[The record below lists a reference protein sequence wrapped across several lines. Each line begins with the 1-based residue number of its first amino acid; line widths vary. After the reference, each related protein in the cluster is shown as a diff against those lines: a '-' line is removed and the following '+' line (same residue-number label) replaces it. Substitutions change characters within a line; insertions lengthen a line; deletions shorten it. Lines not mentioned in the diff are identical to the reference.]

1 MHNCMLQQIFPMKT
15 ESKFSRFSRWIF
27 SNPKLTG
34 FLLFIVLISTIS
46 YIVSRRYNI
55 IKKNEKREMSNILQV
70 VQQNINQNL
79 KNCYTTT
86 FALSLALDRE
96 GNPKNFD
103 SIGKNLIETNSFVD
117 AVQLVP
123 NGVIKYIYPLKG
135 NELAMNFD
143 VINSKAHQEQ
153 ALQAI
158 HDKKIYF
165 AGPIELKQGG
175 LGIIGRL
182 PVFQKGKFWG
192 FSAVVIRLET
202 LLKASGI
209 NSINESKYYFQFSKT
224 NLKNQKESFF
234 LSQKQNFSDKN
245 FEVLSIP
252 EGDWKI
258 YLINKSKYG
267 DIIDVLPSSILGF
280 LFSSFLTLFIF
291 SLLKKPAELQL
302 LVHTQ
307 ATKLLN
313 NELKFETIF
322 QQAAVGIVHVDT
334 LTGKLIEINKKFSQM
349 LGYSF
354 DELISKTTKDVTH
367 PDDFG
372 VNYNKLNDLKDQKI
386 RSFSIQKRYIHKNG
400 SIIWVNMTT
409 SPLWKRDENPSTH
422 ISIIEDITQQK
433 LSEEAIKNSEIRF
446 KSLFED
452 SPIALWEEDFSLLKK
467 YLDQNNFSKKSETEI
482 MEYLNSNT
490 EFVKHCISLVKII
503 NINNEC
509 LALHHPK
516 TKKDLITQLNN
527 VLNNDAMDSFK
538 AQILAILKGEKRL
551 IIDSKVKKSDG
562 EYRDISLRWNVMPGH
577 EETLERV
584 IISTE
589 DITARKA
596 SEKIII
602 QSQKKLES
610 LIDTIDGIVWEC
622 DYETYIFTYVNN
634 KAEEITG
641 YSKEEWMRDGD
652 FWGSKVHPDDREWVL
667 NFCSVQSKTTIQY
680 DFEYRMLAKNGSI
693 IWIRDIVNVIREN
706 GKPVSLKGIMIDI
719 TKSKEAEKDLNNSF
733 NLVNEQNKR
742 LLNFSYIVSHNL
754 RSHTSN
760 IQSISSLIESSESE
774 EERYELINMLQ
785 NVSNTLN
792 ETMLNL
798 NEVVNIQTNINL
810 IIERL
815 SLNENINKI
824 LKILSE
830 QIQFKK
836 AIVQNNVSPDVFVN
850 YNPAYL
856 ESILLNFIS
865 NALRYSHSLRT
876 PTISLKSYTEN
887 GKTVLEI
894 ADNGIGIDLKKY
906 GDKLFG
912 MYKTFHQNPDSK
924 GIGLFI
930 TKNQIDA
937 MDGNVTVE
945 SEPNIGTT
953 FKIYFK

>member
-1 MHNCMLQQIFPMKT
+1 MYNFLPQPNPQMKT
-15 ESKFSRFSRWIF
+15 ESKSSRFSRWIF

-34 FLLFIVLISTIS
+34 FLLFVILFLTVS

-55 IKKNEKREMSNILQV
+55 IKENEKREMSNILQV
-70 VQQNINQNL
+70 VHQNINQNL

-86 FALSLALDRE
+86 LALSLTLDE
-96 GNPKNFD
+96 QGNPKNFD
-103 SIGKNLIETNSFVD
+103 SIAKKLIDSNSFVD

-135 NELAMNFD
+135 NELALNFD
-143 VINSKAHQEQ
+143 VINSKIHQEE
-153 ALQAI
+153 ALRAI
-158 HDKKIYF
+158 NNKKIYF
-165 AGPIELKQGG
+165 AGPVELQQGG
-175 LGIIGRL
+175 LGIVGRL
-182 PVFQKGKFWG
+182 PVYKKGEFWG
-192 FSAVVIRLET
+192 FSAVLVRLET

-209 NSINESKYYFQFSKT
+209 NSIDDSKYYFQFSKI
-224 NLKNQKESFF
+224 NPKSKMEVFF
-234 LSQKQNFSDKN
+234 LPHKQYFSDKN

-252 EGDWKI
+252 EGDWNI

-267 DIIDVLPSSILGF
+267 IIVDILPSSILGF

-291 SLLKKPAELQL
+291 SLLKKPAALQL
-302 LVHTQ
+302 LVHNQ

-313 NELKFETIF
+313 NELKFKTIF

-349 LGYSF
+349 LGYNF
-354 DELISKTTKDVTH
+354 KELLKKSLKDVTY
-367 PDDFG
+367 PDDLEE
-372 VNYNKLNDLKDQKI
+372 NYTKLNDLKNQKI
-386 RSFSIQKRYIHKNG
+386 RSFSMQKRYIHKNG

-409 SPLWKRDENPSTH
+409 SPLWKKDEKPSTH
-422 ISIIEDITQQK
+422 ISIIEDVTI
-433 LSEEAIKNSEIRF
+433 
-446 KSLFED
+446 
-452 SPIALWEEDFSLLKK
+452 
-467 YLDQNNFSKKSETEI
+467 
-482 MEYLNSNT
+482 
-490 EFVKHCISLVKII
+490 
-503 NINNEC
+503 
-509 LALHHPK
+509 
-516 TKKDLITQLNN
+516 
-527 VLNNDAMDSFK
+527 
-538 AQILAILKGEKRL
+538 
-551 IIDSKVKKSDG
+551 
-562 EYRDISLRWNVMPGH
+562 
-577 EETLERV
+577 
-584 IISTE
+584 
-589 DITARKA
+589 RKA
-596 SEKIII
+596 SEEIII

-622 DYETYIFTYVNN
+622 DFETYIFTYVNN

-667 NFCSVQSKTTIQY
+667 NFCAIQSQTTIQY

-760 IQSISSLIESSESE
+760 IQSISSLIESSESD
-774 EERYELINMLQ
+774 EERFELINMLK

-798 NEVVNIQTNINL
+798 NEVINIQTNINL
-810 IIERL
+810 IIENL
-815 SLNENINKI
+815 SLRENIDKTLEI
-824 LKILSE
+824 FSE
-830 QIQFKK
+830 QIQLKK
-836 AIVQNNVSPDVFVN
+836 AIIQNNVAPEVFVN

-887 GKTVLEI
+887 EKTVLEI

-912 MYKTFHQNPDSK
+912 MYKTFHENPDSK

-937 MDGNVTVE
+937 MDGNVTLE

>member
-86 FALSLALDRE
+86 FALSLALDKE

-836 AIVQNNVSPDVFVN
+836 AIVQNNVASDVFVN

>member
-1 MHNCMLQQIFPMKT
+1 MRKERKL
-15 ESKFSRFSRWIF
+15 SRLSAWIF

-34 FLLFIVLISTIS
+34 WLLFAILLSTVS
-46 YIVSRRYNI
+46 YIVSRRYHI
-55 IKKNEKREMSNILQV
+55 IQDNERREMSNILQV

-79 KNCYTTT
+79 KNCYATTLT
-86 FALSLALDRE
+86 LSLTLNDE
-96 GNPKNFD
+96 GKPENFD
-103 SIGKNLIETNSFVD
+103 SIGQKLIEANPFID

-123 NGVIKYIYPLKG
+123 DGVIKYVHPLKG
-135 NELAMNFD
+135 NERAMNFD
-143 VINSKAHQEQ
+143 VINSKIHRAE
-153 ALQAI
+153 ALKAI
-158 HDKKIYF
+158 ENKKLYF
-165 AGPIELKQGG
+165 AGPVELQQGG

-182 PVFQKGKFWG
+182 PIFKNNKFWG
-192 FSAVVIRLET
+192 FSAVLIRLET
-202 LLKASGI
+202 MLNASGI
-209 NSINESKYYFQFSKT
+209 NSIDNSKYYFQFSKFD
-224 NLKNQKESFF
+224 KNSRKEVFF
-234 LSQKQNFSDKN
+234 LDNKQKFNDKN
-245 FEVLSIP
+245 FQKGTIP
-252 EGDWKI
+252 EGGWKI
-258 YLINKSKYG
+258 YLINKNQYG
-267 DIIDVLPSSILGF
+267 IIVDVLPSSILGF
-280 LFSSFLTLFIF
+280 LFSAFLTLFIY
-291 SLLKKPAELQL
+291 SLLKKPAELQQL
-302 LVHTQ
+302 IHNQ

-313 NELKFETIF
+313 NELKFKTIF
-322 QQAAVGIVHVDT
+322 QQAAVGIVHVNT
-334 LTGKLIEINKKFSQM
+334 LTGKLIEINAKFSQM
-349 LGYSF
+349 LGYNF
-354 DELISKTTKDVTH
+354 EELLTKSLKDITH
-367 PDDFG
+367 PEDLDE
-372 VNYNKLNDLKDQKI
+372 NYAKLDDLKNQKI
-386 RSFSIQKRYIHKNG
+386 RSFSMQKRYIHKDG
-400 SIIWVNMTT
+400 SIIWVNMRT
-409 SPLWKRDENPSTH
+409 SPLWKKTEKPSTH

-433 LSEEAIKNSEIRF
+433 LSDEAIIKSEIRF

-467 YLDQNNFSKKSETEI
+467 FLDENNFGTKSEAEI
-482 MEYLNSNT
+482 VDYLNANS

-509 LALHHPK
+509 LTLHHPK
-516 TKKDLITQLNN
+516 TKQELMSNLDN

-538 AQILAILKGEKRL
+538 AQILAISKGEIRL
-551 IIDSKVKKSDG
+551 VIDSKVKKTDG
-562 EYRDISLRWNVMPGH
+562 EYRYISLRWNVMPGH
-577 EETLERV
+577 EDTLERV

-596 SEKIII
+596 SEEIII

-622 DYETYIFTYVNN
+622 DFDSYIFTYVNN

-641 YSKEEWMRDGD
+641 YTKEEWMSHAD
-652 FWGSKVHPDDREWVL
+652 FWGDTVHPDDRDWVL
-667 NFCSVQSKTTIQY
+667 SFCSIQSKTNARY
-680 DFEYRMLAKNGSI
+680 DFEYRMLAKDGST
-693 IWIRDIVNVIREN
+693 IWIRDIVNVIKEN
-706 GKPVSLKGIMIDI
+706 DKPVSLKGIMIDI

-760 IQSISSLIESSESE
+760 IQSISSLIESSDSE
-774 EERYELINMLQ
+774 EERFELINMLQ
-785 NVSNTLN
+785 NVSSTLN

-810 IIERL
+810 IMERL
-815 SLNENINKI
+815 SLKENINKT

-836 AIVQNNVSPDVFVN
+836 AIIKNNIAPEVFVN

-865 NALRYSHSLRT
+865 NALRYSHPFRT
-876 PTISLKSYTEN
+876 PTISLESYIEN

-912 MYKTFHQNPDSK
+912 MYKTFHENPDSK
-924 GIGLFI
+924 GIKLFI

>member
-1 MHNCMLQQIFPMKT
+1 MLNCMLQQIPPMKT
-15 ESKFSRFSRWIF
+15 ESKSSSFSRWIF
-27 SNPKLTG
+27 SNPKLTS

-55 IKKNEKREMSNILQV
+55 IKENEKREMSNILQV
-70 VQQNINQNL
+70 VQQNISQNL

-86 FALSLALDRE
+86 FALSLALDKE

-103 SIGKNLIETNSFVD
+103 SIGKKLIETNSFVD

-135 NELAMNFD
+135 NELAVNFD
-143 VINSKAHQEQ
+143 VLNSKLHQEE
-153 ALQAI
+153 ALEAI
-158 HDKKIYF
+158 HNKKIYF

-192 FSAVVIRLET
+192 FSAIVIRLET

-209 NSINESKYYFQFSKT
+209 NSINDSKYYFQFSKT
-224 NLKNQKESFF
+224 NLKNQKENFF
-234 LSQKQNFSDKN
+234 LAPRQNFRDKN
-245 FEVLSIP
+245 FEVLSIS
-252 EGDWKI
+252 ESDWKI
-258 YLINKSKYG
+258 YLISKSKYG
-267 DIIDVLPSSILGF
+267 RIIDVLPSSILGF

-291 SLLKKPAELQL
+291 SILKKPAELQL
-302 LVHTQ
+302 LVHAQ

-313 NELKFETIF
+313 NELKFKTIF

-354 DELISKTTKDVTH
+354 EELLTKTIKDVTH
-367 PDDFG
+367 PDDLG
-372 VNYNKLNDLKDQKI
+372 INYAKLNDLKDQKI

-409 SPLWKRDENPSTH
+409 SPLWKRGENPSTH

-433 LSEEAIKNSEIRF
+433 VSEEVIKNSEIRF

-467 YLDQNNFSKKSETEI
+467 YLDQNNFSNKSEAEI
-482 MEYLNSNT
+482 MDYLNSDT
-490 EFVKHCISLVKII
+490 EFVKHCTSLVKII
-503 NINNEC
+503 NINKEC
-509 LALHHPK
+509 LTFHHPK
-516 TKKDLITQLNN
+516 TKKDLITQLDN
-527 VLNNDAMDSFK
+527 VLNNETMDSFK
-538 AQILAILKGEKRL
+538 AQILAILKGEKKL
-551 IIDSKVKKSDG
+551 IIDSKVKRSDG

-596 SEKIII
+596 SEEIII

-622 DYETYIFTYVNN
+622 DYESYIFTYVNN

-680 DFEYRMLAKNGSI
+680 DFEYRMLAKNGSV
-693 IWIRDIVNVIREN
+693 IWIRDIVNVIREH

-719 TKSKEAEKDLNNSF
+719 TKSKDAEKDLNNSF

-760 IQSISSLIESSESE
+760 IQSISSLIESSESD
-774 EERYELINMLQ
+774 EERNELINMLQ
-785 NVSNTLN
+785 NVSHTLN

-798 NEVVNIQTNINL
+798 NEVVNIQTNVNL

-815 SLNENINKI
+815 SLSENINKI
-824 LKILSE
+824 LNILSE
-830 QIQFKK
+830 QILFKK
-836 AIVQNNVSPDVFVN
+836 AIVQNNVAQDVFVN
-850 YNPAYL
+850 YTPAYL

-887 GKTVLEI
+887 GKAVLEI

-912 MYKTFHQNPDSK
+912 MYKTFHENPDSK

-937 MDGNVTVE
+937 MGGNVTVE

>member
-86 FALSLALDRE
+86 FALSLALDKE

-836 AIVQNNVSPDVFVN
+836 AIVQNNVAPDVFVN

>member
-1 MHNCMLQQIFPMKT
+1 MKK
-15 ESKFSRFSRWIF
+15 ESKSPRFSGWIF

-34 FLLFIVLISTIS
+34 FLLFIVLLSTIS
-46 YIVSRRYNI
+46 YIVSRRYHI
-55 IKKNEKREMSNILQV
+55 IQDNEQREMSNILQV

-86 FALSLALDRE
+86 LTLSLTLNDE
-96 GNPKNFD
+96 GKPENFD
-103 SIGKNLIETNSFVD
+103 FVGQKLVESNPFID

-135 NELAMNFD
+135 NESALNFD
-143 VINSKAHQEQ
+143 VINSKIHREE
-153 ALQAI
+153 ALLAI
-158 HDKKIYF
+158 KKDKIYF
-165 AGPIELKQGG
+165 AGPVELQQGG

-182 PVFQKGKFWG
+182 PIYKNEKFWG
-192 FSAVVIRLET
+192 FSAVLIRLET

-209 NSINESKYYFQFSKT
+209 NSIDDSKYYFQFSKINT
-224 NLKNQKESFF
+224 ETGKENFF
-234 LSQKQNFSDKN
+234 LPNQENFNGKN
-245 FEVLSIP
+245 FQVLSIP

-267 DIIDVLPSSILGF
+267 IIIDVLPSSVLGF
-280 LFSSFLTLFIF
+280 LFSAFLSLFIF
-291 SLLKKPAELQL
+291 LLLKKPAELQR
-302 LVHTQ
+302 LVYDQ
-307 ATKLLN
+307 ATNLLN
-313 NELKFETIF
+313 NELKFKTIF

-334 LTGKLIEINKKFSQM
+334 LTGKLIEINKKFSEM

-354 DELISKTTKDVTH
+354 EELLTKSVKDVTH
-367 PDDFG
+367 PDDLEE
-372 VNYNKLNDLKDQKI
+372 NYAKLDDLKNQKI
-386 RSFSIQKRYIHKNG
+386 RSFSMQKRYIHKNG

-409 SPLWKRDENPSTH
+409 SPLWKKNEKPSTH
-422 ISIIEDITQQK
+422 ISIIEDVTRQK
-433 LSEEAIKNSEIRF
+433 ISEEAIIKSEIRF

-452 SPIALWEEDFSLLKK
+452 SPIALWEEDFSELKK
-467 YLDQNNFSKKSETEI
+467 FLDQNNFRKKSKEEI
-482 MEYLNSNT
+482 LEYLDANPD
-490 EFVKHCISLVKII
+490 FIKHCISLVKII

-509 LALHHPK
+509 LTLHHPK
-516 TKKDLITQLNN
+516 TKSDLMSQLGN

-538 AQILAILKGEKRL
+538 AQILAISRGENRL

-562 EYRDISLRWNVMPGH
+562 EYRNISLRWNVMSGH
-577 EETLERV
+577 EETLDRV

-596 SEKIII
+596 SEEIII

-622 DYETYIFTYVNN
+622 DFNTFIFTYVNN

-641 YSKEEWMRDGD
+641 YSKEEWMSDGD
-652 FWGSKVHPDDREWVL
+652 FWGQTVHPEDREWVL
-667 NFCSVQSKTTIQY
+667 NFCSIQSKTNLRY
-680 DFEYRMLAKNGSI
+680 DFEYRMLAKDGSI
-693 IWIRDIVNVIREN
+693 IWIRDIVNVIKEN

-733 NLVNEQNKR
+733 NLVTEQNKR

-760 IQSISSLIESSESE
+760 IQSITSLIECSESD
-774 EERYELINMLQ
+774 EERFELVNMLQ
-785 NVSNTLN
+785 NVSTTLN

-815 SLNENINKI
+815 NLSENINKT

-836 AIVQNNVSPDVFVN
+836 AIIQNNVAPEVFVN

-865 NALRYSHSLRT
+865 NALRYSHSMRT

-912 MYKTFHQNPDSK
+912 MYKTFHENPDSK